1 MQTES
6 LQTETTV
13 QQRYEEALASFI
25 EKVRQDRYIIAAI
38 LCGSLAYDQVWE
50 KSDIDILLIGKE
62 EKKPVQDFY
71 LVENGINIHALLFPR
86 SKFRGQLEGALHG
99 SFFHSFFS
107 KSTLLFSTDDT
118 IREYYEDVQH
128 VGARDREVQLLKA
141 ATWLLPTLAKAEKWF
156 YIKKD
161 MAYSA
166 LYILYMT
173 DRLATIEVLLNGEV
187 PSREVVQQALK
198 HNPSFFKA
206 VYLDFIQGSKDE
218 HTVGR
223 VLQQINAYLDD
234 KLLLL
239 FNPILEFLSDVGGVR
254 STTELDEHFKNKVQT
269 ETLASAYEWL
279 ADKEIIQKVSAPL
292 RLTEKSPIAMDE
304 AAYYY
309 DGAK

>member
-1 MQTES
+1 M
-6 LQTETTV
+6 QTETTV
-13 QQRYEEALASFI
+13 QQRYEEALASFV

-86 SKFRGQLEGALHG
+86 SKFKGRLEGALHG

-206 VYLDFIQGSKDE
+206 IYLDFIQGPKDE
-218 HTVGR
+218 VTVGR

-254 STTELDEHFKNKVQT
+254 STTELDEHFKNKVQS

-309 DGAK
+309 DGAGT

>member
-13 QQRYEEALASFI
+13 QQRYEEALASFV

-50 KSDIDILLIGKE
+50 KSDIDILLVGKE

-86 SKFRGQLEGALHG
+86 SKFKGQLEGALHG

-173 DRLATIEVLLNGEV
+173 DRLAMIEVLLNGEV

-206 VYLDFIQGSKDE
+206 VYLDFIQGPKDE
-218 HTVGR
+218 ATVGR

-309 DGAK
+309 DGS